1 MKHAT
6 WLSLAML
13 CCCATAAAEES
24 SAPARSV
31 AGSAPAAA
39 QATDPARRAQAV
51 ALLES
56 RSLQADA
63 GALRQ
68 AASDGDVA
76 LVDAVLDAGVDVNA
90 ALQGGLNAFGE
101 ATETACVKNVDPAA
115 QRAVIDALVKR
126 GIDVDRRDAQGNTA
140 LIGAVQSC
148 PPALIEKMLAV
159 GAKPDP
165 VNAQGF
171 TPLQM
176 AFVSGRWDVAET
188 LIRAGARLSA
198 KQADQLFFEK
208 PQDPAQRAIVE
219 RAIKGR

>member
-1 MKHAT
+1 MKLAT
-6 WLSLAML
+6 WLSAAML
-13 CCCATAAAEES
+13 CGGATAAADDS
-24 SAPARSV
+24 SVPGRST
-31 AGSAPAAA
+31 AEPSPAAA
-39 QATDPARRAQAV
+39 QAADPARRAQAL
-51 ALLES
+51 ASLKS
-56 RSLQADA
+56 REIEASA

-68 AASDGDVA
+68 AASDGDAA
-76 LVDAVLDAGVDVNA
+76 LVRVLLDAGVDVNA
-90 ALQGGLNAFGE
+90 APQGGLNAFGE

-115 QRAVIDALVKR
+115 QRAVIDELVRR

-148 PPALIEKMLAV
+148 PPALIEKMLAA

-165 VNAQGF
+165 VNAQAF

-188 LIRAGARLSA
+188 LVRAGARLSA
-198 KQADQLFFEK
+198 KQADQLFLEK
-208 PQDPAQRAIVE
+208 PQDPAQRALVE

>member
-1 MKHAT
+1 MRQAT
-6 WLSLAML
+6 WLFAAML
-13 CCCATAAAEES
+13 CCGATATADASTAPDRGAAE
-24 SAPARSV
+24 P
-31 AGSAPAAA
+31 APAAA
-39 QATDPARRAQAV
+39 QAADPARRAQAL
-51 ALLES
+51 ALLKS
-56 RSLQADA
+56 REIEASV

-76 LVDAVLDAGVDVNA
+76 LVRALLDAGIDIDA
-90 ALQGGLNAFGE
+90 APQGGLNVFGE

-115 QRAVIDALVKR
+115 QRAVIDELVRR
-126 GIDVDRRDAQGNTA
+126 GIDVERRDAQGNTA

-188 LIRAGARLSA
+188 LIHAGARLSA
-198 KQADQLFFEK
+198 KQADQLFLEK
-208 PQDPAQRAIVE
+208 PQDPAQRALVE